1 MEHCKCLDRPHR
13 TLCLDRPYRTLEVSG
28 QPSRNTVS
36 VQTGLME
43 HCKCLDRPHRTLC
56 LDRPYRTLKVSGQP
70 SRNTVKF
77 CRGRMEHCVWVWTG
91 LADNTGT
98 TTALHYLKV
107 IELLAL
113 KEQNRSFRCCI
124 LTLSADCISC
134 MARGHLH
141 NAPSHP
147 CDIMTVCRV
156 VRLSS

>member
-1 MEHCKCLDRPHR
+1 M
-13 TLCLDRPYRTLEVSG
+13 SG
-28 QPSRNTVS
+28 QISQNTVS

-56 LDRPYRTLKVSGQP
+56 LDRPYRTLEVSGQP